1 VKRQHR
7 KRGVTL
13 AEVLVATAFL
23 GICSAALVDTTTQTA
38 ANLAR
43 TERRAVALSALRNQM
58 EAMVE
63 KARQSGSAPGKLS
76 TPVKLPDGILATV
89 ETNSIMAVNS
99 SNVAQIIGS
108 VQWGESIEGKV
119 FTKSISLEVYA
130 RCPDND

>member
-43 TERRAVALSALRNQM
+43 TERRAVALSALGDRM
-58 EAMVE
+58 EVTIQQI
-63 KARQSGSAPGKLS
+63 RRSGTLPSVITTAANLPG
-76 TPVKLPDGILATV
+76 G
-89 ETNSIMAVNS
+89 
-99 SNVAQIIGS
+99 GS
-108 VQWGESIEGKV
+108 VRVKTTPSMSAYTKVALVVGEASWAERIGGRVRTE
-119 FTKSISLEVYA
+119 TLTMEVYA
-130 RCPDND
+130 RCPDEF